1 MRSIKGREVRD
12 IYIYIQKRFQVSIVF
27 KFYFIFYLIMWLSNN
42 FILFVFVVFVCYI
55 IIKIL

>member
-1 MRSIKGREVRD
+1 MRSVKGREVRD
-12 IYIYIQKRFQVSIVF
+12 IYIYVQKRFQVSIVF

>member
-1 MRSIKGREVRD
+1 MRSVKGREVRD
-12 IYIYIQKRFQVSIVF
+12 IYIYVQKRFQVSVVF

>member
-12 IYIYIQKRFQVSIVF
+12 IYIYVQKRFQVSVVF

-42 FILFVFVVFVCYI
+42 FFLFVFVVFVCYI

>member
-12 IYIYIQKRFQVSIVF
+12 IYIYVQKRFQVSIVF

>member
-12 IYIYIQKRFQVSIVF
+12 IYIYVQKRFQVSVVF